1 LTVAARV
8 EDPIGYSM
16 PDLNSTGRALPPPE
30 EAVTL
35 RDYEVEEPP
44 V

>member
-1 LTVAARV
+1 
-8 EDPIGYSM
+8 M
-16 PDLNSTGRALPPPE
+16 PDLKSTGRALPPPE

-35 RDYEVEEPP
+35 KDYEIEEPA